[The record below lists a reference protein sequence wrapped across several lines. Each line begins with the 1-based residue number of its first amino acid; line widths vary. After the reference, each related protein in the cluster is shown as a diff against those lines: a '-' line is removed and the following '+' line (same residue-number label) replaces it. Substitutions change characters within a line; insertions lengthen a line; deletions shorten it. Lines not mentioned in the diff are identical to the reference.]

1 MLDYCKVQQKTML
14 IAMTMASMTGSV
26 FAGGID
32 NTIDPAAAAKGAEA
46 FGNGNTISATA
57 TSALFAGYKNVVDG
71 DNAFAIGDK
80 NKTLGTNSIAGG
92 SLSEAHGRDSL
103 AFGSSA
109 QALTDYTYAIGAQAR
124 TNGEHTIAIGNGSYA
139 SGKSAVAIGKSSKA
153 TDVMATAVGYGT
165 KASNQYSS
173 AIGYQSVASGVQ
185 STAVGSDVETT
196 GDYSLATGNH
206 AVASGDYSAA
216 VGYKSKS
223 TEEYAFA
230 AGNEAVASGN
240 SALAVGSLAKAS
252 GKDAIANGHSATADG
267 EASIAIGRNASASG
281 NSAVAQGND
290 TLADIPNS
298 VAIGSNSV
306 TDAAVGTS
314 TIQDNASDIKFSN
327 VTFAGSTPDSVVSF
341 GANGRAGTSG
351 ITTYTRQLQNVS
363 AGRVSSTSTDAVN
376 GSQLYDVALEAQKYN
391 TIVAGDNITVTSQDN
406 AHGRKE
412 YTIGLSPDIVN
423 RINSFSSNTNSLHNI
438 INANQKEARKG
449 IAGSA
454 ALAGLHPLDFD
465 PDHKLDIMAGYGH
478 YHNANAAAIGVAY
491 RPNEDIMI
499 TVGSTANGGDD
510 TVYNAGIS
518 YKWGAKSEVSR
529 SKIAMA
535 RDLADAKREIAK
547 LQADNEQFKAILNS
561 VLGLNIQTDQ
571 NKDLKHN

>member
-1 MLDYCKVQQKTML
+1 MGMLDYGKVQQKTML

-57 TSALFAGYKNVVDG
+57 TSALVAGYKNVVDG

-173 AIGYQSVASGVQ
+173 AIGYQSLASGVQ

-230 AGNEAVASGN
+230 AGN
-240 SALAVGSLAKAS
+240 
-252 GKDAIANGHSATADG
+252 
-267 EASIAIGRNASASG
+267 
-281 NSAVAQGND
+281 D

-314 TIQDNASDIKFSN
+314 TI
-327 VTFAGSTPDSVVSF
+327 
-341 GANGRAGTSG
+341 
-351 ITTYTRQLQNVS
+351 
-363 AGRVSSTSTDAVN
+363 
-376 GSQLYDVALEAQKYN
+376 
-391 TIVAGDNITVTSQDN
+391 QDN

>member
-1 MLDYCKVQQKTML
+1 MGMLDYGKVQQKTML

-57 TSALFAGYKNVVDG
+57 TSALVAGYKNVVDG

-230 AGNEAVASGN
+230 AGN
-240 SALAVGSLAKAS
+240 
-252 GKDAIANGHSATADG
+252 
-267 EASIAIGRNASASG
+267 
-281 NSAVAQGND
+281 D

-314 TIQDNASDIKFSN
+314 TI
-327 VTFAGSTPDSVVSF
+327 
-341 GANGRAGTSG
+341 
-351 ITTYTRQLQNVS
+351 
-363 AGRVSSTSTDAVN
+363 
-376 GSQLYDVALEAQKYN
+376 
-391 TIVAGDNITVTSQDN
+391 QDN

>member
-1 MLDYCKVQQKTML
+1 MGMLDYGKVQQKTML

-57 TSALFAGYKNVVDG
+57 TSALVAGYKNVVDG

-230 AGNEAVASGN
+230 AGN
-240 SALAVGSLAKAS
+240 
-252 GKDAIANGHSATADG
+252 
-267 EASIAIGRNASASG
+267 
-281 NSAVAQGND
+281 D

-314 TIQDNASDIKFSN
+314 TIQDNA
-327 VTFAGSTPDSVVSF
+327 
-341 GANGRAGTSG
+341 
-351 ITTYTRQLQNVS
+351 
-363 AGRVSSTSTDAVN
+363 
-376 GSQLYDVALEAQKYN
+376 
-391 TIVAGDNITVTSQDN
+391 
-406 AHGRKE
+406 HGRKE

-423 RINSFSSNTNSLHNI
+423 RINSFSSNTNGLRNV

>member
-1 MLDYCKVQQKTML
+1 MLDYGKVQQKTML

-26 FAGGID
+26 FAGGIN
-32 NTIDPAAAAKGAEA
+32 NTIDPAAAAEGAEA

-57 TSALFAGYKNVVDG
+57 TSALVAGYKNVVDG

-80 NKTLGTNSIAGG
+80 NKALGTNS
-92 SLSEAHGRDSL
+92 
-103 AFGSSA
+103 
-109 QALTDYTYAIGAQAR
+109 
-124 TNGEHTIAIGNGSYA
+124 
-139 SGKSAVAIGKSSKA
+139 
-153 TDVMATAVGYGT
+153 
-165 KASNQYSS
+165 
-173 AIGYQSVASGVQ
+173 
-185 STAVGSDVETT
+185 
-196 GDYSLATGNH
+196 
-206 AVASGDYSAA
+206 
-216 VGYKSKS
+216 
-223 TEEYAFA
+223 
-230 AGNEAVASGN
+230 
-240 SALAVGSLAKAS
+240 
-252 GKDAIANGHSATADG
+252 IANGHSATADG
-267 EASIAIGRNASASG
+267 EASIAIGRNASALG

-351 ITTYTRQLQNVS
+351 VTTYTRQLQNVS

-412 YTIGLSPDIVN
+412 YTIGLSSDIVN

>member
-1 MLDYCKVQQKTML
+1 MLDYGKVQQKTML

-57 TSALFAGYKNVVDG
+57 TSALVAGYKNVVDG

-230 AGNEAVASGN
+230 AGN
-240 SALAVGSLAKAS
+240 
-252 GKDAIANGHSATADG
+252 
-267 EASIAIGRNASASG
+267 
-281 NSAVAQGND
+281 D

-314 TIQDNASDIKFSN
+314 TI
-327 VTFAGSTPDSVVSF
+327 
-341 GANGRAGTSG
+341 
-351 ITTYTRQLQNVS
+351 
-363 AGRVSSTSTDAVN
+363 
-376 GSQLYDVALEAQKYN
+376 
-391 TIVAGDNITVTSQDN
+391 QDN

>member
-1 MLDYCKVQQKTML
+1 
-14 IAMTMASMTGSV
+14 
-26 FAGGID
+26 
-32 NTIDPAAAAKGAEA
+32 
-46 FGNGNTISATA
+46 
-57 TSALFAGYKNVVDG
+57 
-71 DNAFAIGDK
+71 
-80 NKTLGTNSIAGG
+80 
-92 SLSEAHGRDSL
+92 
-103 AFGSSA
+103 
-109 QALTDYTYAIGAQAR
+109 
-124 TNGEHTIAIGNGSYA
+124 
-139 SGKSAVAIGKSSKA
+139 
-153 TDVMATAVGYGT
+153 MATAVGYGT

-206 AVASGDYSAA
+206 AAASGDYSAA

-230 AGNEAVASGN
+230 A
-240 SALAVGSLAKAS
+240 
-252 GKDAIANGHSATADG
+252 
-267 EASIAIGRNASASG
+267 
-281 NSAVAQGND
+281 GND

-314 TIQDNASDIKFSN
+314 TIQDNA
-327 VTFAGSTPDSVVSF
+327 
-341 GANGRAGTSG
+341 
-351 ITTYTRQLQNVS
+351 
-363 AGRVSSTSTDAVN
+363 
-376 GSQLYDVALEAQKYN
+376 
-391 TIVAGDNITVTSQDN
+391 
-406 AHGRKE
+406 HGRKE
-412 YTIGLSPDIVN
+412 YTIGLSPDIAN
-423 RINSFSSNTNSLHNI
+423 RINSFSSNTNSLRNI
-438 INANQKEARKG
+438 IDANQKEARKG

-499 TVGSTANGGDD
+499 TVGSTTNGGDD

-518 YKWGAKSEVSR
+518 YKWGAKSDVSR

-571 NKDLKHN
+571 NKDPKHN